1 MLFHVT
7 HTHDY
12 STCTTHVPEKMKV
25 FGNGITDAAKA
36 NGVTIHGRYSNRMEH
51 TAFFILEA
59 DTFEA
64 IDATFDAVLEFG
76 QFEITPVIKK

>member
-1 MLFHVT
+1 MV
-7 HTHDY
+7 
-12 STCTTHVPEKMKV
+12 VIQI
-25 FGNGITDAAKA
+25 G
-36 NGVTIHGRYSNRMEH
+36 MEH

-76 QFEITPVIKK
+76 HFEITPVIKK